1 MRRSYDTRV
10 SSELEIKRLS
20 RRDAAV
26 AEIVRRWRELTGGRA
41 TRDAGRRT
49 VVACSGGA
57 DSSALVLALARV
69 RPGVTV
75 AHVVH
80 DLRLAEQAL
89 ADRDA
94 TKQLAEKLGLEF
106 VEASVRVR
114 DGSGASREGTTNL
127 EARARRARYAA
138 LAELAQR
145 AGCSWVATG
154 HHADDQ
160 LETVLMRLMRGT
172 GPTGLGGI
180 ADARPIGRGVTL
192 VRPMLSITRE
202 DARRLCIEAGWSWR
216 EDATNADESL
226 LRSAVRHRV
235 VPLLLGL
242 APAVRGRVA
251 TTARLSRGAGDVV
264 RGRASELLAMA
275 CVREGLDSGEAR
287 KGGGSRSLE
296 WPRGPLRSEPG
307 VVIGELLRLAFAVV
321 ISDGGAG
328 GGLDRVPARS
338 VMKIAA
344 AARGE
349 STEPK
354 VFRLGPARVG
364 MTARLLTVSAA
375 DAEGSGRVGSNDE
388 ASTTGGRR
396 EER

>member
-1 MRRSYDTRV
+1 MRRSYDIDV
-10 SSELEIKRLS
+10 SSELEIKRLF

-26 AEIVRRWRELTGGRA
+26 AEIVRRWRALTGGRA

-80 DLRLAEQAL
+80 DLRPPEQAL

-94 TKQLAEKLGLEF
+94 TRWLAGKLGLEF

-114 DGSGASREGTTNL
+114 DGVGASRGVTTNL

-138 LAELAQR
+138 LAELAER
-145 AGCSWVATG
+145 AGCWWVATG

-160 LETVLMRLMRGT
+160 LETVLMRLMRGA

-202 DARRLCIEAGWSWR
+202 DARRLCVEAGWSWR

-235 VPLLLGL
+235 VPALLGL
-242 APAVRGRVA
+242 APAVRERVA

-264 RGRASELLAMA
+264 KGCASELMELGR
-275 CVREGLDSGEAR
+275 VRETFEANENR
-287 KGGGSRSLE
+287 RGDWPRSLE
-296 WPRGPLRSEPG
+296 WSRGLLRSEPE
-307 VVIGELLRLAFAVV
+307 VVIGELLRSAVAIV
-321 ISDGGAG
+321 GAE

-338 VMKIAA
+338 LLRVAA
-344 AARGE
+344 AVRNG

-354 VFRLGPARVG
+354 VFRIGPVRVG
-364 MTARLLTVSAA
+364 LTARMLSVSAA
-375 DAEGSGRVGSNDE
+375 RVRGWHRADSHDETPPGAE
-388 ASTTGGRR
+388 
-396 EER
+396 